1 MNSGFLD
8 KLIERIGKVR
18 SVDLEAYLLRLADE
32 ISMNDTKFCTGCQMT
47 RPKEGG
53 IMKKSGKVN
62 RWQCKPCQ
70 EKKSF
75 SPYTKKETNES
86 SHA

>member
-1 MNSGFLD
+1 MN
-8 KLIERIGKVR
+8 
-18 SVDLEAYLLRLADE
+18 
-32 ISMNDTKFCTGCQMT
+32 NTKFCTGCQMT